1 MTIGTDWVRVVAE
14 AIENDIDDNT
24 PYDRAINYIIEAIN
38 KHCPFKPDT
47 AYEEVR
53 RIEGTAIEA
62 TGQQL
67 IGKTIRLVDCHLKDP
82 YLIEWTFTF
91 ADGTRLRI
99 RAAAFVAELL
109 RTCTLDH
116 DALRQE
122 LTEKGLPTT
131 PCPEC
136 EGPIAPSDLVLYMTT
151 TDGPIRDAAWLRM
164 YAEKIRN
171 GTAFDFDIPNTI
183 ATTIDGIANR
193 MLTRSDT

>member
-24 PYDRAINYIIEAIN
+24 PYDRAIEYIIEAIN
-38 KHCPFKPDT
+38 QHCPFKPET
-47 AYEEVR
+47 AYAEVR
-53 RIEGTAIEA
+53 
-62 TGQQL
+62 L
-67 IGKTIRLVDCHLKDP
+67 CP
-82 YLIEWTFTF
+82 
-91 ADGTRLRI
+91 
-99 RAAAFVAELL
+99 
-109 RTCTLDH
+109 LDH
-116 DALRQE
+116 AALRQE

-136 EGPIAPSDLVLYMTT
+136 GESIAPSDLVLYMTT

-171 GTAFDFDIPNTI
+171 GTAFGFDIPNTI

-193 MLTRSDT
+193 MLTRSES